1 MHYPRVEVNTLPF
14 TLIYL
19 SIGRF
24 RACDSVRFLCVR
36 PWDEDNLYTG
46 KHVNK
51 VAIITE
57 RSHDS
62 DFSQQISH
70 SGFGNYK
77 CRSCRSVWWFKLGFD
92 EPNPPIWIWIFF
104 DWFRRLDRWCR
115 IKIIK
120 TLKNLRDIRCK
131 SVCSRQIIDDTED
144 EEQISN
150 HKTVQLSNKD
160 NINDHNLTN
169 VKMFY
174 LPPNTT
180 HTYNQWMRVL
190 KLIFC
195 ETIRWRSIRQVR
207 LIC

>member
-1 MHYPRVEVNTLPF
+1 MHYSRVEVNTLPF

-92 EPNPPIWIWIFF
+92 EPNPPICLFF
-104 DWFRRLDRWCR
+104 CMLH
-115 IKIIK
+115 IKLLIK
-120 TLKNLRDIRCK
+120 QKFSCHALKCLCLLAFWDCL
-131 SVCSRQIIDDTED
+131 QW
-144 EEQISN
+144 
-150 HKTVQLSNKD
+150 NKD
-160 NINDHNLTN
+160 KHPE
-169 VKMFY
+169 FY
-174 LPPNTT
+174 LINKHCWGIINLQPCVT
-180 HTYNQWMRVL
+180 
-190 KLIFC
+190 
-195 ETIRWRSIRQVR
+195 
-207 LIC
+207 